1 MFTHYKV
8 ITTTELFDDDDLDER
23 ICNLINL
30 PSLNSSRVEAKA
42 IMQSISM
49 HPPLG
54 YKPREVILCLTLKLL
69 FDSRADPLVKYAF
82 GMIRGLYKE
91 YLLSKIPKQPKPP
104 RRSYRNSTQINS
116 ENTEITE
123 FGEFLKQTSAKN
135 LFYQSQSRP
144 ESPSDYRKSWET
156 SKSSIRND
164 NLVRQTYRSLF
175 KIFYK
180 FLAKHFAK
188 IRDAVNTKSVQKKT
202 IKNFVSLISVLG
214 CRHAFNKVLRFATL
228 RNLMDS
234 KSNASQ
240 GNVMDASKLNNY
252 GKDLQSFNQN
262 NGNKSSLIKSTSMTQ
277 ESHSRSPS
285 FECRDKEIW
294 RKRHPLRHQSPSPA
308 DTRPSL
314 FINLN
319 FSESNSPRNPFVETP
334 DLRGVPRRNTV
345 GVLKK
350 FDTFGTADSNDKFEE
365 VSQSMSKESQDSPMV
380 KSPMSRKP
388 KPLRSGRSE
397 PAKPIKKPLELTP
410 EVRKK
415 LEKMTRNIGNN
426 FKAAKARGL
435 IKLNQ
440 AVQDEKAQRRKA
452 AAGVLSDILGFRTKC
467 LEKRNKKDAFEA
479 VKKEAKSKP
488 LNVGAK
494 VEMKKPPKK
503 PILRS
508 GNQRKD
514 EGPGLER
521 PASTQSTLDGSVKS
535 NHFES
540 SDTPTPRTPTLA
552 TQSARPK
559 KLLKYF
565 DWLKTRNLKNK
576 LLGFIKITEH
586 SGNIKNQQKSLR
598 SIFRVLEAK
607 RFSRICRVFHN
618 IKRYSTQ
625 RSHILQKKYIIF
637 AQKLSKIFS
646 YSLKSRT
653 LPAFSKLTTFI
664 SYPKAGRRLLKAL
677 ESIESRAKLAVKPL
691 VWYRISSY
699 IKKCQCD
706 NKVRSVKLD
715 YLTRKVYIRRLA
727 YAFV

>member
-8 ITTTELFDDDDLDER
+8 ITTTDLFDDDDLDER

-69 FDSRADPLVKYAF
+69 IDSRADPLVKYAF

-91 YLLSKIPKQPKPP
+91 YLISKTPRQPKPP

-135 LFYQSQSRP
+135 LFCRSQSRP
-144 ESPSDYRKSWET
+144 ESPTDFRKSWET
-156 SKSSIRND
+156 SKSSIRNE
-164 NLVRQTYRSLF
+164 NLTRQTYRSLF

-188 IRDAVNTKSVQKKT
+188 LRDAVNLKSVQKKI
-202 IKNFVSLISVLG
+202 IKNFVNSVSVLSY
-214 CRHAFNKVLRFATL
+214 RQAFNKVLRFVTL
-228 RNLMDS
+228 HSLMGKNEN
-234 KSNASQ
+234 KSDVSQGSAFNASKM
-240 GNVMDASKLNNY
+240 NDN
-252 GKDLQSFNQN
+252 GKDLQSFNRN
-262 NGNKSSLIKSTSMTQ
+262 NGNKSSFVKSASMTQ

-294 RKRHPLRHQSPSPA
+294 RKRHPLRHHSPSPVE
-308 DTRPSL
+308 TRPSL

-334 DLRGVPRRNTV
+334 DLRGGPRRNTV

-350 FDTFGTADSNDKFEE
+350 FDTFGTVDSNDKLEDP
-365 VSQSMSKESQDSPMV
+365 SQSISKESQDSPKV
-380 KSPMSRKP
+380 KTPMSRKQ

-410 EVRKK
+410 DVKKK

-426 FKAAKARGL
+426 LKTAKAKGL

-440 AVQDEKAQRRKA
+440 AVQDEKAQRRKG

-467 LEKRNKKDAFEA
+467 LEKRNKKDAFESI
-479 VKKEAKSKP
+479 KKEAKNKP
-488 LNVGAK
+488 FQLSPK

-514 EGPGLER
+514 EAPALER
-521 PASTQSTLDGSVKS
+521 PVSTQSTLDGSVKS
-535 NHFES
+535 THVES
-540 SDTPTPRTPTLA
+540 SDPPTPP

-559 KLLKYF
+559 KFLKLF
-565 DWLKTRNLKNK
+565 DWVKTRNLKNK

-586 SGNIKNQQKSLR
+586 SGNIKNHQKSLR

-607 RFSRICRVFHN
+607 RFSRVCRIFHN

-625 RSHILQKKYIIF
+625 RSHLLQKKYIIF

-677 ESIESRAKLAVKPL
+677 ESIETRAKLAVKPL

-715 YLTRKVYIRRLA
+715 YLTRKVYIRKLA